1 MNEQKTWIQE
11 APTKGSDFI
20 GGVGAGTFA
29 TLELKASSG
38 ASVVEWI
45 GTKFNLNFD
54 SENDNFE
61 TAIDFQ
67 KKKVHA
73 LLILMND
80 EIIHDL
86 YLKYESKFYI
96 TAKELID
103 RNFNWTIYKASI
115 TMNNLPAK
123 SLIRY
128 GYTLFNNQTVQL
140 WKL

>member
-1 MNEQKTWIQE
+1 MPNKSNDMKIDEIRLCEFCHGVIPDARNRNSKYC
-11 APTKGSDFI
+11 SDTCYSKNK
-20 GGVGAGTFA
+20 A
-29 TLELKASSG
+29 EL
-38 ASVVEWI
+38 
-45 GTKFNLNFD
+45 
-54 SENDNFE
+54 
-61 TAIDFQ
+61 AIDIQ

-73 LLILMND
+73 LLILTND

-103 RNFNWTIYKASI
+103 RNFNWTIYNAAI
-115 TMNNLPAK
+115 TINNLPAK

>member
-1 MNEQKTWIQE
+1 MSFKSKFMKIEEIRLCE
-11 APTKGSDFI
+11 YCH
-20 GGVGAGTFA
+20 GVIPHTRNKNSKYCCD
-29 TLELKASSG
+29 TCYSKNKA
-38 ASVVEWI
+38 
-45 GTKFNLNFD
+45 
-54 SENDNFE
+54 E

>member
-1 MNEQKTWIQE
+1 MKIDEIRLCEHCHGVIPDTRNKNSKYCSDSCYSKNKADVAINLQKD
-11 APTKGSDFI
+11 KVRS
-20 GGVGAGTFA
+20 
-29 TLELKASSG
+29 LLL
-38 ASVVEWI
+38 
-45 GTKFNLNFD
+45 LN
-54 SENDNFE
+54 
-61 TAIDFQ
+61 
-67 KKKVHA
+67 
-73 LLILMND
+73 ND

-115 TMNNLPAK
+115 TANNIPAK